1 MKTCDP
7 NDAGVEVNGN
17 AERVMGKREEEEKE
31 EKEEVTSETERY
43 IQPPIPQS
51 VLHK

>member
-17 AERVMGKREEEEKE
+17 AERVMGKREEEE
-31 EKEEVTSETERY
+31 VNQRDDLRDWLSTLRW
-43 IQPPIPQS
+43 
-51 VLHK
+51 